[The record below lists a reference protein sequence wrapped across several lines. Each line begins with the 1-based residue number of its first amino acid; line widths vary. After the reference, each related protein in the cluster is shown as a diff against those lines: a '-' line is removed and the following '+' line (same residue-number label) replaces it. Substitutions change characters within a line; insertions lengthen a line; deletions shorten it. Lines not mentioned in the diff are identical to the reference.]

1 VSAMFLMATDTPA
14 AATGAPWWGVPL
26 VALLGVLFG
35 QLSLFVMQERKTR
48 NDDKRRFHGELRAA
62 CSRTLTLAGRVSSR
76 NKNDDPN
83 VALDELEQLHSC
95 LDELR
100 LIAPQALSDATPA
113 FVTQAFAINNGDA
126 GATSETFNKA
136 LEEFGKQARLVLRPE
151 NDRPHRGR

>member
-1 VSAMFLMATDTPA
+1 
-14 AATGAPWWGVPL
+14 
-26 VALLGVLFG
+26 
-35 QLSLFVMQERKTR
+35 MQERKTR

-136 LEEFGKQARLVLRPE
+136 LEEFVKQARLVLRPE